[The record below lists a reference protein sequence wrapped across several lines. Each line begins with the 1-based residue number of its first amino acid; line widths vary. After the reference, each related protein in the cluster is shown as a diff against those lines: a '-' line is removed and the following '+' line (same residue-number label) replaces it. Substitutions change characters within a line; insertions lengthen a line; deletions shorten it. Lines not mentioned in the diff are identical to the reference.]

1 MKIKT
6 VLVTGGSRGIGKA
19 IVYAFANAG
28 YNVILNYNKSEQS
41 AREIVN
47 DLKDCKGIVEMYK
60 ADVSNKEEVDAM
72 VEYVAREFGSIDVLV
87 NNAGIS
93 HVGLF
98 TEIEEEEFRR
108 LIDVN
113 LMGVFNVTKKALNE
127 SMIHNKDG
135 CIINISSIW
144 GLTGASCEVAYS
156 ATKAAVVG
164 LTKGLAKELA
174 PSNITVNAIAP
185 GAIATDMIYKEYSE
199 KDIEQIEK
207 DIPMGRLGTP
217 IEIANLALYLASD
230 NARYITGQV
239 ISPNGGMVI

>member
-1 MKIKT
+1 MKT
-6 VLVTGGSRGIGKA
+6 VIVTGGSRGIGKA

-28 YNVILNYNKSEQS
+28 YNVILNYNQSEQS
-41 AREIVN
+41 ARNIVE
-47 DLKDCKGIVEMYK
+47 DLKDCQGIVEMVK
-60 ADVSNKEEVDAM
+60 ADVSVRDQVDAM
-72 VEYVAREFGSIDVLV
+72 IEYVNKEFGGIDVIV

-98 TEIEEEEFRR
+98 DEISEEEFRKV
-108 LIDVN
+108 LDVN
-113 LMGVFNVTKKALNE
+113 LMGVFNVTQSALKECMLSRKN
-127 SMIHNKDG
+127 G
-135 CIINISSIW
+135 TIINISSIW
-144 GLTGASCEVAYS
+144 GIAGASCEVAYS
-156 ATKAAVVG
+156 ASKAGVIG

-199 KDIEQIEK
+199 SEINDIEK

>member
-1 MKIKT
+1 MKT
-6 VLVTGGSRGIGKA
+6 VIVTGGSRGIGKA

-28 YNVILNYNKSEQS
+28 YNVILNYNQSEQS
-41 AREIVN
+41 AKNIVE
-47 DLKDCKGIVEMYK
+47 DLKDCKGVVEMFK
-60 ADVSNKEEVDAM
+60 ADVSRREQVDAM
-72 VEYVAREFGSIDVLV
+72 VEYVNKEFGGIDVVV

-98 TEIEEEEFRR
+98 DETTEEEFRR
-108 LIDVN
+108 VIDVN
-113 LMGVFNVTKKALNE
+113 LMGVFNVTQSALKE
-127 SMIHNKDG
+127 CMLSKKDG
-135 CIINISSIW
+135 VIINISSIW
-144 GLTGASCEVAYS
+144 GISGASCEVAYS
-156 ATKAAVVG
+156 ASKAGVIG

-185 GAIATDMIYKEYSE
+185 GAIATDMTYKEYSE
-199 KDIEQIEK
+199 QEIESIEK

>member
-1 MKIKT
+1 MKT
-6 VLVTGGSRGIGKA
+6 VIVTGGSRGIGKA

-28 YNVILNYNKSEQS
+28 YNVVLNYNQSEQS
-41 AREIVN
+41 AKNIVE
-47 DLKDCKGIVEMYK
+47 DLKDCKGVVEMFR
-60 ADVSNKEEVDAM
+60 ADVSKREDVDAM
-72 VEYVAREFGSIDVLV
+72 IEYVNKEFGGIDVLV

-98 TEIEEEEFRR
+98 DEITEEEFRR
-108 LIDVN
+108 VIDVN
-113 LMGVFNVTKKALNE
+113 LMGVFNITQSALKE
-127 SMIHNKDG
+127 CMLSKKDG
-135 CIINISSIW
+135 VIINISSVW
-144 GLTGASCEVAYS
+144 GMAGASCEVAYS
-156 ATKAAVVG
+156 ASKAGVIG

-199 KDIEQIEK
+199 EEINVIEK

>member
-1 MKIKT
+1 MKT
-6 VLVTGGSRGIGKA
+6 VIVTGGSRGIGKA

-28 YNVILNYNKSEQS
+28 YNVILNYNQSEQS
-41 AREIVN
+41 AKNIVD
-47 DLKDCKGIVEMYK
+47 DLKDCKGVVEMFK
-60 ADVSNKEEVDAM
+60 ADVSKREEVKAMIEYVNKE
-72 VEYVAREFGSIDVLV
+72 FGGIDVVV

-98 TEIEEEEFRR
+98 DEITEEEFRR
-108 LIDVN
+108 VIDVN
-113 LMGVFNVTKKALNE
+113 LMGVFNVTQSALKE
-127 SMIHNKDG
+127 SMLSKKDG
-135 CIINISSIW
+135 VIINISSIW
-144 GLTGASCEVAYS
+144 GISGASCEVAYS
-156 ATKAAVVG
+156 ASKAGVIG

-199 KDIEQIEK
+199 EEIEAIEK

>member
-1 MKIKT
+1 MKT
-6 VLVTGGSRGIGKA
+6 VIVTGGSRGIGKA

-41 AREIVN
+41 AKAIIK
-47 DLKDCKGIVEMYK
+47 DLKDCKGIVEMYR
-60 ADVSNKEEVDAM
+60 ADVTNREEVDAM
-72 VEYVAREFGSIDVLV
+72 VEYVTHEFGRVDVLV

-98 TEIEEEEFRR
+98 TEIDEEDFRR
-108 LIDVN
+108 VMDVN
-113 LMGVFNVTKKALNE
+113 LIGVFNTTQAVLNS
-127 SMIHNKDG
+127 SMIHNKNG
-135 CIINISSIW
+135 AIINISSIW

-156 ATKAAVVG
+156 ASKAAAIG

-174 PSNITVNAIAP
+174 PSNITVNSIAP
-185 GAIATDMIYKEYSE
+185 GAIATDMIYKEYTE
-199 KDIEQIEK
+199 EEVKQIEK

-217 IEIANLALYLASD
+217 VEIANLALYLASD